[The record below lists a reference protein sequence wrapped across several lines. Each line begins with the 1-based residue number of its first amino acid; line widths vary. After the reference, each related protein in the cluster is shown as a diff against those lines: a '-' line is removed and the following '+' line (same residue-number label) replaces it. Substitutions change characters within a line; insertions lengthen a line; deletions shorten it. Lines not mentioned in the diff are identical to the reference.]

1 MRKRQRILG
10 SKGEKRD
17 FPGSPVIKTLP
28 SNAGVQVRSLVG
40 ELRSHML
47 LAWPKKKEKNIYPS
61 ALLFSQTCKKVKG
74 RELQDTAGTTE
85 KCVLQHPWESCTQG
99 EGHQEAWSG
108 PGVHLEE
115 RSLKLGLSRRIGKFP
130 GGLRPHQTGPGLA

>member
-47 LAWPKKKEKNIYPS
+47 LAWPKKKKKIYT
-61 ALLFSQTCKKVKG
+61 Q
-74 RELQDTAGTTE
+74 
-85 KCVLQHPWESCTQG
+85 VLYCFPRHARRSKAENYKTQPG
-99 EGHQEAWSG
+99 QQRSVCCNTPGKAAHKERGIRKHG
-108 PGVHLEE
+108 PGQECTW
-115 RSLKLGLSRRIGKFP
+115 RRG
-130 GGLRPHQTGPGLA
+130 H